1 VGGLGGSTAADTAAF
16 EREYG
21 SVKLSD
27 LIKMFQ
33 AGVEEDLE
41 VCEMQNQGVR
51 EGDERLQQAMGLTQ
65 AFHGS
70 VNELTNVWGE
80 IEGGL
85 KYVEG
90 KQAAMD
96 LALGELEKA
105 TVVRMERGDVVLEEA
120 DRERVAL
127 YDLVAG
133 MDEELNGLLR
143 RVTATAGSLK
153 GIYERHVAPPNKAN
167 AMGLFMQLV
176 NDHQQALEWL
186 QRTGRKVEEGVGQV
200 EGALR

>member
-1 VGGLGGSTAADTAAF
+1 
-16 EREYG
+16 
-21 SVKLSD
+21 
-27 LIKMFQ
+27 
-33 AGVEEDLE
+33 LE

-51 EGDERLQQAMGLTQ
+51 ERDERLLQAMGLTQ

-70 VNELTNVWGE
+70 VNELTNAWGE

-85 KYVEG
+85 RYAEG

-96 LALGELEKA
+96 LALAELEKA
-105 TVVRMERGDVVLEEA
+105 TVMKLDRGDVVLEEA

-133 MDEELNGLLR
+133 MDQELNGLLR
-143 RVTATAGSLK
+143 RVTLTAGSLQ
-153 GIYERHVAPPNKAN
+153 GIYERHVVPPSKAN
-167 AMGLFMQLV
+167 AMAMFLQLV

-186 QRTGRKVEEGVGQV
+186 QRTGRRVEEGVGQV